1 MQGDYYSY
9 YAANNY
15 LAHHGVLGMKWG
27 QHIFGKIKSSISSH
41 RKASTRKKNLE
52 KARKVK
58 AENKQKQFTTEE
70 KKKEI
75 LKSRSAAKLYKNA
88 DLFSDDELKSA
99 YNRLRLEANIN
110 DLVPKTKSR
119 AQRVVDITLSGL
131 KIAGDVM
138 QQGTKAY
145 NAFADIYN
153 MVAADDED
161 FKPMKKIGKGDKKD
175 KKDKN
180 DDNDDND
187 D

>member
-27 QHIFGKIKSSISSH
+27 QHIFGKVKSSISNH

-58 AENKQKQFTTEE
+58 AENKQNQLTTEE
-70 KKKEI
+70 KKREI

-88 DLFSDDELKSA
+88 DLFSDDELRSA
-99 YNRLRLEANIN
+99 YNRLQLEANIN
-110 DLVPKTKSR
+110 RLVPQTKSR
-119 AQRVVDITLSGL
+119 AQRAVENTLYGL
-131 KIAGDVM
+131 TIAGNVM
-138 QQGTKAY
+138 EKGTKAY

-153 MVAADDED
+153 MAAADDKD
-161 FKPMKKIGKGDKKD
+161 FKPMKKIGTKDKKD
-175 KKDKN
+175 KKSKN
-180 DDNDDND
+180 DDDDE
-187 D
+187 